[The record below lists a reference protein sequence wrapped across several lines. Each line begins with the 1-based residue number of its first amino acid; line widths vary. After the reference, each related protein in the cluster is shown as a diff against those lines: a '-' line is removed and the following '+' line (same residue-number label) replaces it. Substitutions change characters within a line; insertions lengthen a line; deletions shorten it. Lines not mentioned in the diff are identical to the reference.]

1 MIEPI
6 RRFGCETNRG
16 LLAHLCTTA
25 ANTAAQEDN
34 CRDSSDHYKDNRLA
48 DVRLVAKARLFTSH
62 DKRQLGA
69 VEICEVTS
77 EAQGYRR
84 GLPQL
89 ALFIGK
95 QVPAV
100 LVAEPLVNALGWSGL
115 RAVEQVIEIVGQV
128 HFDALRVKS
137 VVVARRSQ
145 HVVGIGVGDHV
156 RRHGVAERVVVL
168 RVHSVDSLD
177 TLLLVRVD
185 RNRLGID

>member
-1 MIEPI
+1 M
-6 RRFGCETNRG
+6 G
-16 LLAHLCTTA
+16 
-25 ANTAAQEDN
+25 
-34 CRDSSDHYKDNRLA
+34 
-48 DVRLVAKARLFTSH
+48 DVRLVAKARFFTSH

-84 GLPQL
+84 GLFQH
-89 ALFIGK
+89 ALFVGK

-100 LVAEPLVNALGWSGL
+100 LVAEPLIDALGWSGL

-128 HFDALRVKS
+128 HFDALRVEG
-137 VVVARRSQ
+137 VVVARRS
-145 HVVGIGVGDHV
+145 HHGVGIGVGDNV